1 MGSLSEDI
9 SVMVIGAG
17 SGGRL
22 IAQGLKKAGIKCTVF
37 ERDPDLDSR
46 PRDWNFG
53 IYWAQTSLDE
63 CLPKEASEKIISAQ
77 VDNFRP
83 SPDAFIPFFNGVTG
97 ELMTQLDT
105 PYYLRLRR
113 REFARVMGSG
123 IDVRYNKKLV
133 SIDAESG
140 PGVTAS
146 FADGTQ
152 HTATLLVGAEG
163 AHSPTRE
170 YLLGPEKGKLLYSD
184 IVMASSLIKL
194 PADKVR
200 ELQALHERITCAL
213 HPNGNFLWLATHDA
227 VSSPDPA
234 EWTFLFLMSWRQTGP
249 LSYSSSADIM
259 RDLKARCE
267 AFGDVFRSITR
278 AAPDDAPAWANYLPY
293 WPSQPWADHPAHG
306 KVTLAGDAVHPM
318 TPHRGQGLNNAI
330 LDCAQLVQQIA
341 AMPTHTPA
349 ALADAV
355 KRYEREV
362 VARGSEVVASNLQNS
377 LDVHDWERLMQS
389 MIFKYSV
396 AQKVPGAAKAETG
409 EDGGREREVGSG
421 RAE

>member
-53 IYWAQTSLDE
+53 VYWAQTSLDE
-63 CLPKEASEKIISAQ
+63 CLPKETKEKIISAQ
-77 VDNFRP
+77 VDKFLP
-83 SPDAFIPFFNGVTG
+83 SPDAFIPFFNGITG
-97 ELMTQLDT
+97 ELMTKIDS

-113 REFARVMGSG
+113 REFARVMGTG

-133 SIDAESG
+133 SIDATSG

-170 YLLGPEKGKLLYSD
+170 YLLGPEKGKLAYSD
-184 IVMASSLIKL
+184 IVMATSLIKL
-194 PADKVR
+194 PVDKVR

-213 HPNGNFLWLATHDA
+213 HPNGNFLWFASQFPLILFPLPAHDA
-227 VSSPDPA
+227 VSSADPA
-234 EWTFLFLMSWRQTGP
+234 EWTFLFLMSWRQSGP
-249 LSYSSSADIM
+249 LTYTSSADIM

-267 AFGDVFRSITR
+267 EFGDVFRSITR
-278 AAPDDAPAWANYLPY
+278 AVPDDAPAWANYLPY
-293 WPSQPWADHPAHG
+293 WPSQPWHDHPAHG

-341 AMPTHTPA
+341 AMPTHTAA

-355 KRYEREV
+355 RRYEVEAVRRGNEV
-362 VARGSEVVASNLQNS
+362 VRANLQNS
-377 LDVHDWERLMQS
+377 LDVHDWSRIMES
-389 MIFKYSV
+389 MIFRD
-396 AQKVPGAAKAETG
+396 
-409 EDGGREREVGSG
+409 DGK
-421 RAE
+421 